1 MDIEKLMADLRNLKR
16 PTELFGRT
24 DYLPV
29 INADNLHDVEMVIRQ
44 HLLDEH
50 DKEMGMLKAKVY
62 AYECII
68 ANSNFAP
75 MIITE
80 SDTEKRKPCINYE
93 DGCEEWAGCPCVHYK
108 AESEDK

>member
-1 MDIEKLMADLRNLKR
+1 MDIEKLMRDLKELKR

-29 INADNLHDVEMVIRQ
+29 ISAEYLQDVEMIIRQ

-50 DKEMGMLKAKVY
+50 DKENGELKAKVY
-62 AYECII
+62 AYEQII

-75 MIITE
+75 MIIK
-80 SDTEKRKPCINYE
+80 EKAI
-93 DGCEEWAGCPCVHYK
+93 
-108 AESEDK
+108 AESEEKGK

>member
-1 MDIEKLMADLRNLKR
+1 MDIEKLMEDLRNLKR

-29 INADNLHDVEMVIRQ
+29 IDADNLHDVEMVIRQ

-50 DKEMGMLKAKVY
+50 DKEISMLKAKVY

-75 MIITE
+75 MII
-80 SDTEKRKPCINYE
+80 K
-93 DGCEEWAGCPCVHYK
+93 
-108 AESEDK
+108 ESENANDRWRSF